1 MKKLLLILLCV
12 PLLFSNCNKDDD
24 NPVNNNGTGNFL
36 ENQDG
41 AVWNVVDLTQSDI
54 EKFGF
59 YNANSFLILKDVD
72 DDCFVWSS
80 NSIGPAGTSWGNY
93 TIDVTENTDVKLKI
107 TGSNSSTAYFELIF
121 TMNTSQSNS
130 MTATTTQSGLVEGQF
145 DLVKST
151 TQSNLICP

>member
-1 MKKLLLILLCV
+1 M

-59 YNANSFLILKDVD
+59 YNANSFLILKDVGD
-72 DDCFVWSS
+72 GCFVW
-80 NSIGPAGTSWGNY
+80 
-93 TIDVTENTDVKLKI
+93 I
-107 TGSNSSTAYFELIF
+107 TYSKTVL
-121 TMNTSQSNS
+121 
-130 MTATTTQSGLVEGQF
+130 
-145 DLVKST
+145 
-151 TQSNLICP
+151 

>member
-130 MTATTTQSGLVEGQF
+130 MTLTSTQSGLVEGQF

>member
-59 YNANSFLILKDVD
+59 YNANSFLILD
-72 DDCFVWSS
+72 DGDGCFVWSS